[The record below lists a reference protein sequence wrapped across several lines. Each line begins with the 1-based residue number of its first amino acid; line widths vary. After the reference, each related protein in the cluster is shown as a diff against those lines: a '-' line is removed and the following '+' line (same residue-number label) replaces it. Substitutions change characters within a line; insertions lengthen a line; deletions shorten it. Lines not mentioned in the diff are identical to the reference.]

1 MYEIFE
7 KLCKEKGVTPYRVCE
22 STGIKTSAISA
33 WKGGRST
40 PKFEKMKIL
49 ADYFGVPVEYLITG
63 KKPDDQDE
71 YYSPEAKEIMQD
83 IHDREDLR
91 ALFHIAKKSSP
102 EYVEMV
108 RDLLEKLVAKEE
120 SQD

>member
-1 MYEIFE
+1 MWEIFV
-7 KLCKEKGVTPYRVCE
+7 KLCEEKGVFSYCVSE
-22 STGIKTSAISA
+22 ETGIKTARFSG
-33 WKGGRST
+33 WRRGLYT
-40 PKFEKMKIL
+40 PKDDKLQKI
-49 ADYFGVPVEYLITG
+49 ADYFEVPLSFLKTGVM
-63 KKPDDQDE
+63 PDEE

-91 ALFHIAKKSSP
+91 ALFHVAKKSSP

-108 RDLLEKLVAKEE
+108 RDLLEKLVAKE